1 VVEEGDK
8 GRYRV
13 VTIRNNEELNG
24 MRESNRIACEVLDLI
39 EKNVRSGVKTIE
51 LDSIAE
57 DHIRSQGAI
66 PAFKGYRQG
75 NSSPYPGSIC
85 ASVNQEVVH
94 GIPGERVLKEGDI
107 LSVDVGINKNGFFGD
122 SARTFPVGKIDAET
136 ERLLKITREALFIG
150 IAEARA
156 GNRVHDISAA
166 IQEYVE
172 AAGYS
177 IVRELVGHG
186 IGRSLHEEPAIP
198 NYGKRGT
205 GMKMVDGMVLA
216 IEPMVNSGT
225 FRVKALKDG
234 WTIVTA
240 DGKQSAHYEHSVIV
254 RNGEAEILSK
264 VA

>member
-1 VVEEGDK
+1 
-8 GRYRV
+8 
-13 VTIRNNEELNG
+13 VTIRNNEEHSG
-24 MRESNRIACEVLDLI
+24 MREANRIACEVLDLI
-39 EKNVRSGVKTIE
+39 EKNVRPGVKTIE
-51 LDSIAE
+51 LDKLAE
-57 DHIRSQGAI
+57 EHIRAQGAI

-94 GIPGERVLKEGDI
+94 GIPGERILQKGDI

-122 SARTFPVGKIDAET
+122 SARTFPVGTIDAET
-136 ERLLKITREALFIG
+136 ERLLKITREALFVG

-172 AAGYS
+172 AAGYNV
-177 IVRELVGHG
+177 VRELVGHG
-186 IGRSLHEEPAIP
+186 IGRKLHEEPAVP

-205 GMKMVDGMVLA
+205 GMKLVDGMVLA

-225 FRVKALKDG
+225 FRVKALRDG

-240 DGKQSAHYEHSVIV
+240 DGKPSAHYEHSVVV

>member
-1 VVEEGDK
+1 
-8 GRYRV
+8 
-13 VTIRNNEELNG
+13 

-39 EKNVRSGVKTIE
+39 EKHVRPGVKTIE
-51 LDSIAE
+51 LDRLAE
-57 DHIRSQGAI
+57 DHIRSQGAV

-85 ASVNQEVVH
+85 TSVNQEVVH
-94 GIPGERVLKEGDI
+94 GIPGERILKEGDI

-122 SARTFPVGKIDAET
+122 SARTFPIGKIDTET

-172 AAGYS
+172 AAGYNV
-177 IVRELVGHG
+177 VRELVGHG
-186 IGRSLHEEPAIP
+186 IGRSLHEEPAVP

-205 GMKMVDGMVLA
+205 GMKLVDGMVLA
-216 IEPMVNSGT
+216 IEPMVNGGT
-225 FRVKALKDG
+225 FRVKVAKDG

-240 DGKQSAHYEHSVIV
+240 DGRPSAHYEHTVIV

>member
-1 VVEEGDK
+1 
-8 GRYRV
+8 
-13 VTIRNNEELNG
+13 VTIRNNEEHNG

-39 EKNVRSGVKTIE
+39 EKNVRPGVKTIE
-51 LDSIAE
+51 LDRLAE
-57 DHIRSQGAI
+57 EHIKAQGAI

-94 GIPGERVLKEGDI
+94 GIPGERVLREGDI

-122 SARTFPVGKIDAET
+122 SARTFPVGTITPEI
-136 ERLLKITREALFIG
+136 ERLLKITREALFVG

-156 GNRVHDISAA
+156 GNRVHNISAA

-172 AAGYS
+172 SAGYNV
-177 IVRELVGHG
+177 VRELVGHG
-186 IGRSLHEEPAIP
+186 IGRSLHEEPAVP
-198 NYGKRGT
+198 NFGKRGT
-205 GMKMVDGMVLA
+205 GMKLVDGMVLA

-225 FRVKALKDG
+225 FRVKGLRDG

-240 DGKQSAHYEHSVIV
+240 DGKPSAHYEHSVIV
-254 RNGEAEILSK
+254 RNGDAEILSK

>member
-1 VVEEGDK
+1 
-8 GRYRV
+8 
-13 VTIRNNEELNG
+13 
-24 MRESNRIACEVLDLI
+24 MREANRIACEVLDLI
-39 EKNVRSGVKTIE
+39 EKNVRPGVKTIE
-51 LDSIAE
+51 LDKLAE
-57 DHIRSQGAI
+57 EHIRAQGAI

-94 GIPGERVLKEGDI
+94 GIPGERILHKGDI

-122 SARTFPVGKIDAET
+122 SARTFPVGTIDAET
-136 ERLLKITREALFIG
+136 ERLLKITREALFVG

-172 AAGYS
+172 AAGYNV
-177 IVRELVGHG
+177 VRELVGHG
-186 IGRSLHEEPAIP
+186 IGRKLHEEPAVP

-205 GMKMVDGMVLA
+205 GMKLVDGMVLA

-225 FRVKALKDG
+225 FRVKALRDG

-240 DGKQSAHYEHSVIV
+240 DGKPSAHYEHSVVV

>member
-1 VVEEGDK
+1 
-8 GRYRV
+8 
-13 VTIRNNEELNG
+13 
-24 MRESNRIACEVLDLI
+24 MREANRIACEVLDLI
-39 EKNVRSGVKTIE
+39 EKNVRPGVKTIE
-51 LDSIAE
+51 LDKLAE
-57 DHIRSQGAI
+57 EHIRAQGAI

-94 GIPGERVLKEGDI
+94 GIPGERILQKGDI

-122 SARTFPVGKIDAET
+122 SARTFPVGTIDAET
-136 ERLLKITREALFIG
+136 ERLLKITREALFVG

-172 AAGYS
+172 AAGYNV
-177 IVRELVGHG
+177 VRELVGHG
-186 IGRSLHEEPAIP
+186 IGRKLHEEPAVP

-205 GMKMVDGMVLA
+205 GMKLVDGMVLA

-225 FRVKALKDG
+225 FRVKALRDG

-240 DGKQSAHYEHSVIV
+240 DGKPSAHYEHSVVV

>member
-1 VVEEGDK
+1 
-8 GRYRV
+8 
-13 VTIRNNEELNG
+13 

-39 EKNVRSGVKTIE
+39 EKNVRPGVKTIE
-51 LDSIAE
+51 LDRLAE
-57 DHIRSQGAI
+57 EHIKAQGAI

-94 GIPGERVLKEGDI
+94 GIPGERVLREGDI
-107 LSVDVGINKNGFFGD
+107 LSVDVGVNKNGFFGD
-122 SARTFPVGKIDAET
+122 SARTFPVGTITPEI
-136 ERLLKITREALFIG
+136 ERLLKITREALFVG

-156 GNRVHDISAA
+156 GNRVHNISAA

-172 AAGYS
+172 SAGYNV
-177 IVRELVGHG
+177 VRELVGHG
-186 IGRSLHEEPAIP
+186 IGRSLHEEPAVP
-198 NYGKRGT
+198 NFGKRGT
-205 GMKMVDGMVLA
+205 GMKLVDGMVLA

-225 FRVKALKDG
+225 FRVKGLRDG

-240 DGKQSAHYEHSVIV
+240 DGKPSAHYEHSVIV
-254 RNGEAEILSK
+254 RNGDAEILSK

>member
-1 VVEEGDK
+1 
-8 GRYRV
+8 
-13 VTIRNNEELNG
+13 

-39 EKNVRSGVKTIE
+39 EQHVKPGVKTIE
-51 LDSIAE
+51 LDRLAE
-57 DHIRSQGAI
+57 DHIRSRGAI

-75 NSSPYPGSIC
+75 KSSPYPGSIC
-85 ASVNQEVVH
+85 TSINQEVVH
-94 GIPGERVLKEGDI
+94 GIPGERTLNEGDI
-107 LSVDVGINKNGFFGD
+107 LSVDVGINKNGYFGD
-122 SARTFPVGKIDAET
+122 SARTFPVGTIDRET
-136 ERLLKITREALFIG
+136 ERLLKITREALFVG
-150 IAEARA
+150 IAEAKA

-186 IGRSLHEEPAIP
+186 IGRSLHEEPAVP

-205 GMKMVDGMVLA
+205 GTLLVDGMVLA

-225 FRVKALKDG
+225 FRVKVLRDG

-240 DGKQSAHYEHSVIV
+240 DGKASAHYEHSIIV

>member
-1 VVEEGDK
+1 
-8 GRYRV
+8 
-13 VTIRNNEELNG
+13 VTIRNNEEHTG

-39 EKNVRSGVKTIE
+39 EKHVKPGVKTID
-51 LDSIAE
+51 LDRIAE
-57 DHIRSQGAI
+57 EHIKSQGAI

-75 NSSPYPGSIC
+75 NSTPYPGSIC
-85 ASVNQEVVH
+85 ASINSEVVH

-107 LSVDVGINKNGFFGD
+107 LSVDVGVNKDGFFGD
-122 SARTFPVGKIDAET
+122 SARTWPVGKIDAET
-136 ERLLKITREALFIG
+136 ERLLKITREALFKG

-172 AAGYS
+172 AAGYNV
-177 IVRELVGHG
+177 VRELVGHG
-186 IGRSLHEEPAIP
+186 IGRSLHEEPAVP

-205 GMKMVDGMVLA
+205 GMKLVDGMVLA

-225 FRVKALKDG
+225 FRVKVAKDG
-234 WTIVTA
+234 WTILTA
-240 DGKQSAHYEHSVIV
+240 DGRPSAHYEHSVIV
-254 RNGEAEILSK
+254 RNGEPEILTK

>member
-1 VVEEGDK
+1 
-8 GRYRV
+8 
-13 VTIRNNEELNG
+13 

-39 EKNVRSGVKTIE
+39 EQRVKPGVTTIE
-51 LDSIAE
+51 LDTIAE

-85 ASVNQEVVH
+85 ASLNHEVVH

-107 LSVDVGINKNGFFGD
+107 LSVDVGINKDGFFGD
-122 SARTFPVGKIDAET
+122 SARTFPIGKIDPET
-136 ERLLKITREALFIG
+136 ERLLKITKEALFVG
-150 IAEARA
+150 IAEARG

-172 AAGYS
+172 AAGYNV
-177 IVRELVGHG
+177 VRELVGHG
-186 IGRSLHEEPAIP
+186 IGRSLHEEPAVP

-205 GMKMVDGMVLA
+205 GIKLVDGMVLA

-225 FRVKALKDG
+225 FRVKVAKDG

-240 DGKQSAHYEHSVIV
+240 DGRPSAHYEHSVIV

>member
-1 VVEEGDK
+1 M
-8 GRYRV
+8 
-13 VTIRNNEELNG
+13 TIRNNEEHNG

-39 EKNVRSGVKTIE
+39 EKNVRPGVKTIE
-51 LDSIAE
+51 LDRLAE
-57 DHIRSQGAI
+57 EHIKAQGAI

-94 GIPGERVLKEGDI
+94 GIPGERVLREGDI
-107 LSVDVGINKNGFFGD
+107 LSVDVGVNKNGFFGD
-122 SARTFPVGKIDAET
+122 SARTFPVGTITPEI
-136 ERLLKITREALFIG
+136 ERLLKITREALFVG

-156 GNRVHDISAA
+156 GNRVHNISAA

-172 AAGYS
+172 SAGYNV
-177 IVRELVGHG
+177 VRELVGHG
-186 IGRSLHEEPAIP
+186 IGRSLHEEPAVP
-198 NYGKRGT
+198 NFGKRGT
-205 GMKMVDGMVLA
+205 GMKLVDGMVLA

-225 FRVKALKDG
+225 FRVKGLRDG

-240 DGKQSAHYEHSVIV
+240 DGKPSAHYEHSVIV
-254 RNGEAEILSK
+254 RNGDAEILSK

>member
-1 VVEEGDK
+1 
-8 GRYRV
+8 
-13 VTIRNNEELNG
+13 

-39 EKNVRSGVKTIE
+39 EKHVRPGVKTIE
-51 LDSIAE
+51 LDRLAE

-85 ASVNQEVVH
+85 TSVNQEVVH
-94 GIPGERVLKEGDI
+94 GIPGERILKEGDI

-122 SARTFPVGKIDAET
+122 SARTFPIGKIDTET

-172 AAGYS
+172 AAGYNV
-177 IVRELVGHG
+177 VRELVGHG
-186 IGRSLHEEPAIP
+186 IGRSLHEEPAVP

-205 GMKMVDGMVLA
+205 GMKLVDGMVLA
-216 IEPMVNSGT
+216 IEPMVNGGT
-225 FRVKALKDG
+225 FRVKVAKDG

-240 DGKQSAHYEHSVIV
+240 DGRPSAHYEHTVIV